1 MTFFKKQECL
11 DSLPDGYIVANKNIT
26 QYFHIESHQDFID
39 LIQSTKN
46 PHYFEYISDSQPV
59 KLFFDIEI
67 YPHQD
72 NFSNPGVVVES
83 ISSIFGN
90 NYFLLE
96 SHCDSKKSFHM
107 IYPEIHYRN
116 VTELKSSFLSKSN
129 IVTNRFIAD
138 KVIDTSVYR
147 SGLFRTV
154 LSSKPKE
161 NRPLVISEKSPLK
174 GYLVDTFVTFGSPT
188 FTFSTDNDNTDK
200 NNTTVATTTTT
211 TTTESKK
218 VSPYKHQIIE
228 NFIRSNF
235 NYKPTDISEIILHKT
250 YIIIALKDKFCGNIN
265 REHKS
270 NHQYI
275 VVNSKNANQRCHDP
289 DCKDFQKNE
298 ISIPIDSE
306 ILDILRSEKNN
317 IVTSRMLEDGKNEG
331 KVLMDEVWND
341 TDTTFDYD
349 KILKMFYA
357 KAGESMDKHFK
368 RGTCIEG
375 CQPQHCIVSDGF
387 YIKCT
392 VCQQMF
398 PGVVTTPDKYT
409 GIHKFF
415 LTINNNSNNHN
426 NSHNNI
432 RNLSNSNNVNGVSNT
447 TSVEREYVN
456 CQIDIDEGIFNDPI
470 LTKLYNDI
478 LDGHKITSVSELLNI
493 LEKNFIFS
501 NDEWW
506 YMFKTG
512 IWKKDIKSIRLLHR
526 NISLLSPQFNRIITY
541 YKGKQQNLIIK
552 NVSSLITKLS
562 TPSFQE
568 SIVKGARVHYID
580 DDFFSKLDAK
590 KHLVPC
596 KNGVYNLLEK
606 KFRQIEKKDYISMTL
621 GYDYNP
627 EICNQEVHQFINDI
641 LPEKDIRD
649 YVLKKMSESLNADIP
664 NTHFIMFI
672 GNGANGKS
680 QLLNLMKLAMGEFA
694 EKIEVT
700 LLTRKRNDATSANSE
715 KIKLRNKRFAFLS
728 EPEDGESFN
737 VSLLKEMTGS
747 EEIVARGLYKES
759 VTFQM
764 EAKLFL
770 GCNELPTLKGEDTAL
785 WRRIRVVNFNS
796 KFVENPKEENEYNI
810 DITLPSR
817 MKADI
822 TWRQTFLNILLEY
835 YYKSV
840 PEPQDVTVK
849 TKEYAQ
855 DNNEYETWFEEH
867 IVEKEISILQLKDLA
882 QTYYNTERVHSKM
895 TSKIKLE
902 FEKYIQKRFPLV
914 GHECKKSQIML
925 NGGKERYNGW
935 LGLCIN

>member
-331 KVLMDEVWND
+331 KEMVNDIWQDEAAKFN
-341 TDTTFDYD
+341 YD
-349 KILKMFYA
+349 KALKFFHS
-357 KAGESMDKHFK
+357 KAAGGLVDKIFLN
-368 RGTCIEG
+368 GSCIDG
-375 CQPQHCIVSDGF
+375 CQPQHKITSDGF
-387 YIKCT
+387 YIQCS
-392 VCQQMF
+392 VCNISL
-398 PGVVTTPDKYT
+398 PNLVIPTPDKYT
-409 GIHKFF
+409 GIRNFF
-415 LTINNNSNNHN
+415 ITVNDNSIVQNKT
-426 NSHNNI
+426 NI
-432 RNLSNSNNVNGVSNT
+432 RNTTNYNGNVNVLLATNDD
-447 TSVEREYVN
+447 YN
-456 CQIDIDEGIFNDPI
+456 CKVDIDPSIFNDPI
-470 LTKLYNDI
+470 KTELFNQILSGYKVVLLGEMLSNLEQDFVYCQKQWWMFKNYRWRIDSEAINLHNKNTTTLAKEFDIIIKFYKENDTNNDI
-478 LDGHKITSVSELLNI
+478 LNTV
-493 LEKNFIFS
+493 
-501 NDEWW
+501 
-506 YMFKTG
+506 
-512 IWKKDIKSIRLLHR
+512 
-526 NISLLSPQFNRIITY
+526 
-541 YKGKQQNLIIK
+541 
-552 NVSSLITKLS
+552 TKLVDNIHK
-562 TPSFQE
+562 PGFQSE
-568 SIVKGARVHYID
+568 IIRGARFYYLD
-580 DDFFSKLDAK
+580 EDFISKLDSQ

-596 KNGVYNLLEK
+596 TNGVYNLDK
-606 KFRQIEKKDYISMTL
+606 KEFRPTTRQDYISMTL
-621 GYDYNP
+621 GYDYDPDVCNP
-627 EICNQEVHQFINDI
+627 EVHQFINSI
-641 LPEKDIRD
+641 LPDKSIRD
-649 YVLKKMSESLNADIP
+649 YVLKKMAESLNSHIP
-664 NTHFIMFI
+664 NTHFLLFL

-680 QLLNLMKLAMGEFA
+680 QLLNLMKLSMGDYG
-694 EKIEVT
+694 EKIQVT
-700 LLTRKRNDATSANSE
+700 LLTRKRGDASSASSE
-715 KIKLRNKRFAFLS
+715 MVKLRNKRFAFLS

-747 EEIVARGLYKES
+747 EDIVARGLYQDP

-785 WRRIRVVNFNS
+785 WRRIRVVDFPS
-796 KFVENPKEENEYNI
+796 KFVEYPQNENEFKI

-817 MKADI
+817 LNTDV
-822 TWRQTFLNILLEY
+822 TWRQTFLNILVEY

-840 PEPQDVTVK
+840 PEPEQVTIK
-849 TKEYAQ
+849 TREYAQ
-855 DNNEYETWFEEH
+855 DNNEYESWFMEH
-867 IVEKEISILQLKDLA
+867 IIEKEDGVAQLQDVAKKF
-882 QTYYNTERVHSKM
+882 YNIDRVHSRDS
-895 TSKIKLE
+895 SKIKSEMTKFLNL
-902 FEKYIQKRFPLV
+902 KFPDI
-914 GHECKKSQIML
+914 ESTCKKTTLKKIS
-925 NGGKERYNGW
+925 YNGW
-935 LGLCIN
+935 WGVELI